1 MRLTR
6 VLIVL
11 TAATLTWTAGIM
23 VADAAPAPSAPSV
36 QEAPNL
42 SSAERPR

>member
-23 VADAAPAPSAPSV
+23 VADAAPVQPAPSV
-36 QEAPNL
+36 QQAPNL
-42 SSAERPR
+42 SSAEQPR